1 MPLIASLIRYNG
13 FASSPLLGTAPAGAV
28 SGPLGS
34 WACPPLQLA
43 NLTASA
49 SAVLAAPPLYRG
61 LARPAAHTEIAISD
75 GAVAI
80 SDGAVLSSKG
90 LARPAAHMEIAISE
104 DLSAATG
111 APASDGAVLGR
122 AASTATSTASTETH
136 GGTASS
142 VMLGTASSVVLS
154 VRHPLDEMMPPPT
167 ESVAL
172 ILPTSLCS
180 SEIARSLAAAL
191 QEEYTPSE
199 KPSEIASSP
208 PVRFVALPHTEG
220 CGLSDERLGAITLL
234 GHLRSPLVAH
244 ALLLEHGCA
253 LGTAPECECDGLC
266 AGVGVTCECL
276 LSDCPLSVYPLRA
289 AGVSPVKC
297 HL

>member
-61 LARPAAHTEIAISD
+61 LARPAAHTEIAIS
-75 GAVAI
+75 A
-80 SDGAVLSSKG
+80 
-90 LARPAAHMEIAISE
+90 

-142 VMLGTASSVVLS
+142 VVLGTASSVVLGTASS
-154 VRHPLDEMMPPPT
+154 VVLGTASSVPHPLDEMMPPPT

-199 KPSEIASSP
+199 KSSEIASSP

-253 LGTAPECECDGLC
+253 LGTAPVCECDGLC

-276 LSDCPLSVYPLRA
+276 LSVCPLSV
-289 AGVSPVKC
+289 
-297 HL
+297 

>member
-1 MPLIASLIRYNG
+1 
-13 FASSPLLGTAPAGAV
+13 
-28 SGPLGS
+28 
-34 WACPPLQLA
+34 
-43 NLTASA
+43 
-49 SAVLAAPPLYRG
+49 
-61 LARPAAHTEIAISD
+61 
-75 GAVAI
+75 
-80 SDGAVLSSKG
+80 
-90 LARPAAHMEIAISE
+90 MEIAISE

-111 APASDGAVLGR
+111 APASHGAVLSC
-122 AASTATSTASTETH
+122 AASTATSTASTESH

-142 VMLGTASSVVLS
+142 VVLGVASSVVLGVASS
-154 VRHPLDEMMPPPT
+154 VVLGAASSVVLGVASSLRHPLEMMPHPT

-191 QEEYTPSE
+191 QEEHTPSE

-253 LGTAPECECDGLC
+253 LGTAPACECD
-266 AGVGVTCECL
+266 
-276 LSDCPLSVYPLRA
+276 
-289 AGVSPVKC
+289 
-297 HL
+297 

>member
-1 MPLIASLIRYNG
+1 M
-13 FASSPLLGTAPAGAV
+13 
-28 SGPLGS
+28 
-34 WACPPLQLA
+34 
-43 NLTASA
+43 
-49 SAVLAAPPLYRG
+49 LAAPPLYRG
-61 LARPAAHTEIAISD
+61 LARPAAHTEIAIS
-75 GAVAI
+75 
-80 SDGAVLSSKG
+80 
-90 LARPAAHMEIAISE
+90 E

-111 APASDGAVLGR
+111 APASDGAVFGR

-142 VMLGTASSVVLS
+142 VVLGTASSVP
-154 VRHPLDEMMPPPT
+154 HPLDKMMPPPT

-191 QEEYTPSE
+191 QEEHTPSE

-253 LGTAPECECDGLC
+253 LGTAPVCECDGLC

-276 LSDCPLSVYPLRA
+276 LSDCPLSV
-289 AGVSPVKC
+289 
-297 HL
+297 

>member
-1 MPLIASLIRYNG
+1 M
-13 FASSPLLGTAPAGAV
+13 
-28 SGPLGS
+28 
-34 WACPPLQLA
+34 
-43 NLTASA
+43 
-49 SAVLAAPPLYRG
+49 YRG
-61 LARPAAHTEIAISD
+61 LARPAAHTEIAIS
-75 GAVAI
+75 
-80 SDGAVLSSKG
+80 
-90 LARPAAHMEIAISE
+90 E
-104 DLSAATG
+104 DISAATG
-111 APASDGAVLGR
+111 APASDGAVLSR
-122 AASTATSTASTETH
+122 AASSATSTASTETH

-142 VMLGTASSVVLS
+142 VVLGMASSVVLGTASSVS
-154 VRHPLDEMMPPPT
+154 HPLDEMMAPPT

-191 QEEYTPSE
+191 QEEHTPSE

-253 LGTAPECECDGLC
+253 LGTAPACECD
-266 AGVGVTCECL
+266 
-276 LSDCPLSVYPLRA
+276 
-289 AGVSPVKC
+289 
-297 HL
+297 

>member
-1 MPLIASLIRYNG
+1 
-13 FASSPLLGTAPAGAV
+13 
-28 SGPLGS
+28 
-34 WACPPLQLA
+34 
-43 NLTASA
+43 
-49 SAVLAAPPLYRG
+49 
-61 LARPAAHTEIAISD
+61 
-75 GAVAI
+75 
-80 SDGAVLSSKG
+80 
-90 LARPAAHMEIAISE
+90 MESAISE

-111 APASDGAVLGR
+111 APASHGAVLSC
-122 AASTATSTASTETH
+122 AASTATSTASTESH

-142 VMLGTASSVVLS
+142 VVLGAASSVVLGTASSL
-154 VRHPLDEMMPPPT
+154 RHPLEMMPHPT

-191 QEEYTPSE
+191 QEEHTPSE

-253 LGTAPECECDGLC
+253 LGTAPACDC
-266 AGVGVTCECL
+266 
-276 LSDCPLSVYPLRA
+276 D
-289 AGVSPVKC
+289 
-297 HL
+297 